1 MEENNK
7 GPKQAL
13 NDRERFPLLEDFSLL
28 HKLKQDELAPGFN
41 FNSGDRLTQQ
51 HLEKVNAYAS
61 QIRRSTPTS
70 WELQEPAWMD
80 AFLQDCFRTVPFYK
94 SRSGN
99 LSQQE
104 SIRRDDLRIAPWSF
118 VSSQANLN
126 DLLVYQTSGT
136 TGAALDVLFDPVSQA
151 CWIPQLQAI
160 LDSYGIEIGSADRH
174 VAIAL
179 ICSQESTLTY
189 ASLSTYLNGS
199 GILKINLNPA
209 EWQDPEHSVQYLEKY
224 NPEILTGDPF
234 AFSAL
239 LKLKPKISP
248 KALVSSAM
256 RLTAGVRKALE
267 AYFEVPVLD
276 IYGLTECRMIAVADG
291 NRYRAIRP
299 ELYLEILDPKTDRSL
314 PDGEIGELA
323 ITGGNNPFLP
333 LIRYRTGDFCS
344 LKHDN
349 GLLFL
354 ENFEGRSPQ
363 TFYSAAGKLINT
375 VDVSR
380 ALSVFALAG
389 FKLHQYKD
397 FSLRFEG
404 WTDLPLEVKISALL
418 HQIFGPTA
426 NLTISLNPVIH
437 AHKTVSYSSDHD
449 PL

>member
-1 MEENNK
+1 MEENSK
-7 GPKQAL
+7 GPKQGL
-13 NDRERFPLLEDFSLL
+13 NDRERFPLLQDLSLL
-28 HKLKQDELAPGFN
+28 NRLKQDELAPCFN
-41 FNSGDRLTQQ
+41 FNSGDRLTQL
-51 HLEKVNAYAS
+51 HLDKLNTYAS
-61 QIRRSTPTS
+61 QIRSHMRTA
-70 WELQEPAWMD
+70 WQIQEPEWMN
-80 AFLQDCFRTVPFYK
+80 AFLQNCFHTVPFYK
-94 SRSGN
+94 NRAGN

-104 SIRRDDLRIAPWSF
+104 SISRDDLRKAPWSF
-118 VSSQANLN
+118 VSEKADLN

-151 CWIPQLQAI
+151 CWLPQLQTI
-160 LDSYGIEIGSADRH
+160 LDPYGIEIGSPDRQ

-179 ICSQESTLTY
+179 ICAQESTLTY

-209 EWQDPEHSVQYLEKY
+209 QWQDPAHPVKYLEKY

-234 AFSAL
+234 AFLAL
-239 LKLKPKISP
+239 LKLKPKIRP

-256 RLTAGVRKALE
+256 RLTAGVREALE
-267 AYFEVPVLD
+267 AYFGVPVLD
-276 IYGLTECRMIAVADG
+276 VYGLTECRMIAVADA
-291 NRYRAIRP
+291 NRYQAIRP
-299 ELYLEILDPKTDRSL
+299 ELYLEVLDPKTDRSL

-344 LKHDN
+344 LKHEN
-349 GLLFL
+349 GLLFI
-354 ENFEGRSPQ
+354 ENFEGRSQQ
-363 TFYSAAGKLINT
+363 TFYSANGELINT

-380 ALSVFALAG
+380 ALSALALAG

-404 WTDLPLEVKISALL
+404 WTDLPLEAKISTILY
-418 HQIFGPTA
+418 HIFGPNA
-426 NLTISLNPVIH
+426 IFTISLNPVIH
-437 AHKTVSYSSDHD
+437 AHKVVSYSSDHE